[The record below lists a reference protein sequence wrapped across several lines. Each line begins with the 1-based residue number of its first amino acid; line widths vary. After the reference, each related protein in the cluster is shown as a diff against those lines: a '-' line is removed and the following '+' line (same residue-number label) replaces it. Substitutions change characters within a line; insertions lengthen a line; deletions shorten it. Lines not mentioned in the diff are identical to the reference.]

1 MSASSESEAKAQD
14 SSVLLRPIPEMDVQ
28 DFGTLKRKQV
38 IADLKQ
44 NTELNGKIY
53 YQLAYNVNREVI
65 GAGRQGGTSVNICD
79 FIPVFENPKKSHL
92 ATLLFSKL
100 RTFDFSRRKINIL
113 GAILYFF
120 WLWHE
125 NSNIFY
131 FWHENSNEVIFYISH
146 HHLNLGTK
154 CRCM

>member
-1 MSASSESEAKAQD
+1 MIRQRLLYSQPSVDCSYRSYVRVPIQHSFLMSASSESEAKAMD
-14 SSVLLRPIPEMDVQ
+14 SSVLLRPIPEIDVQ

-65 GAGRQGGTSVNICD
+65 GAGRQGGTSLNICD

-92 ATLLFSKL
+92 ATLFFSKL
-100 RTFDFSRRKINIL
+100 RIIDFSRRKINIFYRCNF
-113 GAILYFF
+113 IFF
-120 WLWHE
+120 WL
-125 NSNIFY
+125 
-131 FWHENSNEVIFYISH
+131 
-146 HHLNLGTK
+146 
-154 CRCM
+154 

>member
-1 MSASSESEAKAQD
+1 MN
-14 SSVLLRPIPEMDVQ
+14 I
-28 DFGTLKRKQV
+28 
-38 IADLKQ
+38 
-44 NTELNGKIY
+44 N

-146 HHLNLGTK
+146 HVLRYKVQMYVILIVQSQQTIFKVSLSHFSCTS
-154 CRCM
+154 M

>member
-1 MSASSESEAKAQD
+1 M
-14 SSVLLRPIPEMDVQ
+14 
-28 DFGTLKRKQV
+28 
-38 IADLKQ
+38 
-44 NTELNGKIY
+44 
-53 YQLAYNVNREVI
+53 NREVI
-65 GAGRQGGTSVNICD
+65 GAGRQGGTSLNVCD
-79 FIPVFENPKKSHL
+79 FIPMFENPKKSHL

-146 HHLNLGTK
+146 HHLNLGIK
-154 CRCM
+154 CRCMWYQLYNLSRQFLKCLCLTSLVQVCSRYSRVIKHDLASIFPLLLQHQRHFAEL